1 MIVCVCYRV
10 SDRDIAHAVRDGVQS
25 FEQLQDE
32 TCVARGC
39 GCCLDCAVETFE
51 RHVGVHA
58 AGDAASLTTPMR
70 PSTRIALTAA

>member
-25 FEQLQDE
+25 FDQLQDE

-39 GCCLDCAVETFE
+39 GCCHECAVETFE
-51 RHVGVHA
+51 RAVGVHA
-58 AGDAASLTTPMR
+58 AGDAAAFTTPMR
-70 PSTRIALTAA
+70 PTIRLAVSA